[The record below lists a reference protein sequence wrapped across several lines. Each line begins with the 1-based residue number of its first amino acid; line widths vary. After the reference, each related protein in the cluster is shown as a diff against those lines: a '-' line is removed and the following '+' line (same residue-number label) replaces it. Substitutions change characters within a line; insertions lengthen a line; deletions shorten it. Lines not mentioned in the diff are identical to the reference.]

1 MPLPKFEYVAAHS
14 IEEAANMAAEMGS
27 KCLVMA
33 GGTDVIPL
41 LKDRVATPEFILD
54 LKTIPGLDRLDFVP
68 GEGLKIG
75 ALTKL
80 RAIETSDIVKKEMPA
95 VADAAHYV
103 ASTQI
108 RCKGTMAGNICN
120 ASPSADTPPIL
131 IAMNAVVKTARKNG
145 TGRTIPIGEFFKGV
159 KKTNLDAEE
168 GELLTEID
176 IPELQS
182 GEGSAYYKHAVRKAM
197 DLAIIGVAS
206 WVKMDGRKIADCRIA
221 VGGAAITPVRAKSAE
236 AMLIGQEFSDE
247 LLEKAAEATANDIKP
262 ISDVRASAE
271 YRTDMVRVFTKRSFK
286 QAIETIKA

>member
-14 IEEAANMAAEMGS
+14 IEEAANMAAEMGG

-54 LKTIPGLDRLDFVP
+54 LKTIPGLDGLEFVP

-80 RAIETSDIVKKEMPA
+80 RDIETSEAVKKEMPA

-131 IAMNAVVKTARKNG
+131 IAMNASVKTARKNG
-145 TGRTIPIGEFFKGV
+145 TGRTIPIGEFFRGV

-176 IPELQS
+176 IPELKS

-247 LLEKAAEATANDIKP
+247 LLEKAAEATAKDIRP

-286 QAIETIKA
+286 KAIETIKA